1 MFCTYAHYKPDG
13 GLFYIGKGKIRR
25 SRQMDCRN
33 SHWTNI
39 VNKYGKPK
47 VEVLANWETEQEALD
62 HERFLIFC
70 FRDMGFVLANKTSG
84 GEGLSGYKHTE
95 ESKQKNRLAKM
106 GNIPWNK
113 GIKGVMPTP
122 WNKGKKTSAEVCE
135 KLSLAKLGKPGH
147 KKGWVNSEETRAK
160 ISASKTGKTFMNEAW
175 GQAISKGNL
184 GKKHGLVTCPHCGKI
199 GGLTAMPR
207 WHFDKCKFK
216 GA

>member
-25 SRQMDCRN
+25 SRQIDGRN
-33 SHWTNI
+33 SHWADI
-39 VNKYGKPK
+39 VNKHGNPK
-47 VEVLANWETEQEALD
+47 VEVLAKWETEQESYD
-62 HERFLIFC
+62 HEKFLISC
-70 FRDMGFVLANKTSG
+70 FKDMGFVLANKTNG
-84 GEGLSGYKHTE
+84 GGGTSGYKHTD
-95 ESKQKNRLAKM
+95 ESRQKNRLAK
-106 GNIPWNK
+106 I
-113 GIKGVMPTP
+113 GIIP
-122 WNKGKKTSAEVCE
+122 WNKGKKTSAEICA

-175 GQAISKGNL
+175 RQAISKGNL